1 MKFVVLIVLFSLGV
15 LSFEA
20 PSKIEVTDPVEDAL
34 EASTFPTNPIKIIG
48 NFTLGIA
55 QGLQTKLTPLSK
67 CYNNTALLHPGFE
80 AVAQMAIKCAFF
92 NFTACNDVPA
102 VLTLFNTKVET
113 VYTSCKL
120 ATLVADVESL
130 KNPESFS
137 EFMVRYYLKKSAI
150 TANNDKM
157 VTYFKSGQYLAAGQ
171 MLGTN
176 IRLLFSFTVS

>member
-15 LSFEA
+15 LSFEI
-20 PSKIEVTDPVEDAL
+20 PSQIKVTDPAEEAL
-34 EASTFPTNPIKIIG
+34 DASTFPKNPVKILG
-48 NFTLGIA
+48 NFTLGVA
-55 QGLQTKLTPLSK
+55 QGLQTKLSPLSK

-80 AVAQMAIKCAFF
+80 AVAQMAIKCALF

-102 VLTLFNTKVET
+102 MLTLFNTKVET

-120 ATLVADVESL
+120 ATLISDIEGL
-130 KNPESFS
+130 KDPQTFS
-137 EFMVRYYLKKSAI
+137 EFMVRFYLKKSAI

-157 VTYFKSGQYLAAGQ
+157 VTYFKAGQYLEAGQ

-176 IRLLFSFTVS
+176 LRLLFSFTVS